1 MSGKEIIYNE
11 FAREAIFKG
20 IEKVAKAVMV
30 TLGPKGRYVAIDKGY
45 STEIINDGVS
55 VAKSIELSNKKENF
69 GAKLIKE
76 VASKTQEGAG
86 DGTTTATVLSYAI
99 LKEGLKYIN
108 SGANPIE
115 VRKGIE
121 KGANKIIEY
130 LKSKSTTIKDKNQ
143 IAQVAT
149 ISANNDE
156 EIGNLIAEAM
166 EKVGTDG
173 VITVEEASS
182 METSVEVT
190 KGMEIDKGYLSPYM
204 VTDVEKKEVDFND
217 AYILVTDQTISNL
230 KDILVP
236 LQAASENS
244 KPLLIIADDV
254 EGEALGGLILNLMR
268 GTVKVAAIKAPG
280 FGDEK
285 KELLKDIAA
294 LTGAKAIIK
303 EEGIKLSEIDE
314 TYLGEAKKIKI
325 TKDKTTIV
333 EAKGA
338 ELEDRIKL
346 IKAQINSSENK
357 HEKEQLMKRLASL
370 TGGVAILKIG
380 ASTETEMKEKKHRV
394 DDALNATRAA
404 VEEGIIVGGG
414 VSLLR
419 AAYELKEEDY
429 EGDEKLGIKIIKQ
442 ALEYPFKLILE
453 NGGLDSSV
461 IKYKVLENKE
471 FSFGYNAK
479 TDKYEDLIK
488 AGVIDPLKVT
498 RLGIQNASSISS
510 LILTTQSLIVD
521 EEKNEDT
528 SQIPDINGMM

>member
-1 MSGKEIIYNE
+1 
-11 FAREAIFKG
+11 
-20 IEKVAKAVMV
+20 
-30 TLGPKGRYVAIDKGY
+30 
-45 STEIINDGVS
+45 
-55 VAKSIELSNKKENF
+55 
-69 GAKLIKE
+69 
-76 VASKTQEGAG
+76 
-86 DGTTTATVLSYAI
+86 
-99 LKEGLKYIN
+99 
-108 SGANPIE
+108 
-115 VRKGIE
+115 
-121 KGANKIIEY
+121 
-130 LKSKSTTIKDKNQ
+130 
-143 IAQVAT
+143 
-149 ISANNDE
+149 
-156 EIGNLIAEAM
+156 
-166 EKVGTDG
+166 
-173 VITVEEASS
+173 
-182 METSVEVT
+182 
-190 KGMEIDKGYLSPYM
+190 M

-528 SQIPDINGMM
+528 SQIPDINGMMKKIN